1 MRRILVLSPH
11 IDDGILG
18 AGGALHHFML
28 QGDEVHYVAL
38 SLSSTSIPT
47 PVALNEVDASIRS
60 LGISALKTYRFP
72 TRDFPRNR
80 QSLLDSLIQ
89 LRDRIKPDLVLTP
102 STFDIHQD
110 HKVTTEEAIRAFKY
124 YMLLGYELPWNNMQ
138 FRIGG
143 QIALEKDSVDAK
155 VTALEC
161 FTSQKD
167 RPYIDPE
174 FIRGWARMRGVQRG
188 VDYAEV
194 FEVIRWN
201 VK

>member
-1 MRRILVLSPH
+1 
-11 IDDGILG
+11 
-18 AGGALHHFML
+18 ML

-47 PVALNEVDASIRS
+47 PVALNEVDNAVRS
-60 LGISALKTYRFP
+60 LGIQALKTYRFP

-80 QSLLDSLIQ
+80 QSLLDNLIQ

-102 STFDIHQD
+102 STYDIHQD
-110 HKVTTEEAIRAFKY
+110 HKATTEEVVRAFKY

-138 FRIGG
+138 FRIDG